1 MTGVGALSFPFLN
14 RRLSDDTG
22 VGERMKVV
30 LFCGG
35 QGLRMRGGNDDELPK
50 PMVPLGTRP
59 ILWHLMK
66 YYAHWGHCEF
76 ILCLGHKSAMIKEFF
91 VNYEEWIS
99 NDLVLTS
106 GGREIELLS
115 RDMDNWRITMV
126 DTGLEAS
133 IGERLL
139 AVQPHLGGEEMFL
152 ANYAD
157 GLTDCP
163 LPAVVDRLKKTRA
176 VGTFVAVRPSISLHF
191 VQHGQDGRVTGFL
204 NPQQANT
211 WVNAGFFAFRRE
223 IFRLS
228 ASWRGACQ
236 SRSSASLTMRSY
248 RLFPMAI
255 LALLRYVQRPA
266 DTGKSA
272 ATWRCAVGIVA
283 PFRTRLRTGT
293 GRAGSR
299 SVSGRLAM
307 MPLLV
312 TSNND
317 SPLHILC
324 VGAHPDDIEIGAGG
338 TILTLL
344 RRYSGSRVHWLVL
357 SAPGVRARE
366 ARASA
371 NAFLR
376 EASVAEVQ
384 LLDFRDGFFPAQFE
398 AIKVAFE
405 ALKPVRPDIVLT
417 HHRAD
422 HHQDHRLVSELT
434 WNTFRDHLILEY
446 EIPKYDPDFGNPNL
460 FVPVDAKDAEVKIT
474 ALMAHFVSQ
483 HGRSWF
489 TPETFFS
496 MMRIRGVQAAA
507 PSGLA
512 EAFYAP
518 KLRLLS

>member
-1 MTGVGALSFPFLN
+1 
-14 RRLSDDTG
+14 
-22 VGERMKVV
+22 
-30 LFCGG
+30 
-35 QGLRMRGGNDDELPK
+35 
-50 PMVPLGTRP
+50 
-59 ILWHLMK
+59 
-66 YYAHWGHCEF
+66 
-76 ILCLGHKSAMIKEFF
+76 
-91 VNYEEWIS
+91 
-99 NDLVLTS
+99 
-106 GGREIELLS
+106 
-115 RDMDNWRITMV
+115 
-126 DTGLEAS
+126 
-133 IGERLL
+133 
-139 AVQPHLGGEEMFL
+139 
-152 ANYAD
+152 
-157 GLTDCP
+157 
-163 LPAVVDRLKKTRA
+163 
-176 VGTFVAVRPSISLHF
+176 
-191 VQHGQDGRVTGFL
+191 
-204 NPQQANT
+204 
-211 WVNAGFFAFRRE
+211 
-223 IFRLS
+223 
-228 ASWRGACQ
+228 
-236 SRSSASLTMRSY
+236 
-248 RLFPMAI
+248 
-255 LALLRYVQRPA
+255 
-266 DTGKSA
+266 
-272 ATWRCAVGIVA
+272 
-283 PFRTRLRTGT
+283 
-293 GRAGSR
+293 
-299 SVSGRLAM
+299 M

-312 TSNND
+312 TSNDD

-460 FVPVDAKDAEVKIT
+460 FVPVDAKDADVKIT
-474 ALMAHFVSQ
+474 ALMSHFVSQ